1 MAIQVWVAAYQ
12 SAAVAAF
19 YRVVSEK
26 NGIRHAYDEM
36 FGRFEEMGMDP
47 ETLEQMK
54 EQAGQSMHPAGSE
67 SGEDS
72 ARPADDDETLD

>member
-1 MAIQVWVAAYQ
+1 VAAYQ
-12 SAAVAAF
+12 SAAIAAF

-26 NGIRHAYDEM
+26 NGIRRAYDEM
-36 FGRFEEMGMDP
+36 FGRFQEMGMDP

-54 EQAGQSMHPAGSE
+54 AQAGQHMSPADSE
-67 SGEDS
+67 PGEDS